1 MYIPYS
7 TESMQEIRSQFVKW
21 LRVLKEIYHTRRQ
34 SELRHGGYSRSHWRR
49 LRQRIAPL
57 QPEKKQDTM
66 EPMSQKKRQRHI
78 GGVLRQR
85 IAHYL
90 RYAFVSK
97 ETRYIAK
104 RALLL
109 EASETK
115 NSSLPCS
122 DHAGWRT
129 EAPALSSTIITS
141 PETTPVTKK
150 TPKKK
155 RPRRFRQRS

>member
-1 MYIPYS
+1 MYVPHS

-57 QPEKKQDTM
+57 QPEKKRHNGACH
-66 EPMSQKKRQRHI
+66 KKRQRHI

-90 RYAFVSK
+90 RYALVSK
-97 ETRYIAK
+97 ET
-104 RALLL
+104 
-109 EASETK
+109 
-115 NSSLPCS
+115 
-122 DHAGWRT
+122 
-129 EAPALSSTIITS
+129 
-141 PETTPVTKK
+141 
-150 TPKKK
+150 
-155 RPRRFRQRS
+155 